1 MLDRIG
7 IEIQIQVTETLE
19 SETVAGFERF
29 ACDTIMLPEKILQV
43 VAAIPTNQSAA
54 RCVMEW
60 ARTLLEAPIA

>member
-1 MLDRIG
+1 MLERIG

-19 SETVAGFERF
+19 SETVAGFERYS
-29 ACDTIMLPEKILQV
+29 CDTIMLPEKILQV
-43 VAAIPTNQSAA
+43 IADIPANKSAA